1 MTREPLKHRP
11 LWIAEG
17 DLAVTGPPDDYTDQL
32 RRAAHELFSGPQA
45 NAGPLNGATTRP
57 RSGISMS

>member
-32 RRAAHELFSGPQA
+32 RRAAH
-45 NAGPLNGATTRP
+45 NAEWKAIAKAADVAAKGKAA
-57 RSGISMS
+57 